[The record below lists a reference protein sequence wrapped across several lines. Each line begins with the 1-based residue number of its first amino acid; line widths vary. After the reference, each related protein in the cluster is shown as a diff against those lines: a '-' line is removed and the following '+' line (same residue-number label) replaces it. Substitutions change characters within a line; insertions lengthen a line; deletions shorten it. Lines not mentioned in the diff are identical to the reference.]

1 MKHFKKLNI
10 LVLALALLIPVFF
23 ISCASDQEVIT
34 KDIAEKKLYDQAQRR
49 LKTNNFVSAI
59 LTLETLKRDFLL
71 VNMRNKHKL
80 SLFMPI
86 TKA

>member
-34 KDIAEKKLYDQAQRR
+34 KDIAEKNFMTKLRED
-49 LKTNNFVSAI
+49 
-59 LTLETLKRDFLL
+59 
-71 VNMRNKHKL
+71 
-80 SLFMPI
+80 
-86 TKA
+86 